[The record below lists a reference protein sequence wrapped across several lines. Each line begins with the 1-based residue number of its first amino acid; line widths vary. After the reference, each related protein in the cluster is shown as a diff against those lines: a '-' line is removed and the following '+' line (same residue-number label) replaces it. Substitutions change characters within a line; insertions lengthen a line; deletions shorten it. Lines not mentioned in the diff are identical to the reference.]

1 MSGKRPEARLGD
13 VVKIGRAGLKL
24 YAVMAIVR
32 PHPGLNKRHRRP
44 AVAFLGNGR
53 KVKLARLVVVTKTK
67 TKGKR

>member
-13 VVKIGRAGLKL
+13 VVKIGRTGLKL

-32 PHPGLNKRHRRP
+32 PHPGLNKRHRRA

-53 KVKLARLVVVTKTK
+53 KVKLARLIVVTTK
-67 TKGKR
+67 AKGKR